1 MILSTSQITEWY
13 NAGLTPVPVIATEKR
28 PALKMWRDWIENR
41 PSLEM
46 VQMAFSSNPHT
57 GVGLITGTTELIDI
71 DVKYDISDVMGR
83 FDREFSRLYPDL
95 YAKMVIEI
103 SPSGGMHYWYNIDEE
118 YIDQNRPLTIR
129 NATPQEKVANSKL
142 KHITVIETR
151 GYGGQ
156 GLCAPTPGYQIIQS
170 EFSKIAKISPQE
182 RLAIWEIAFGLSEQI
197 VQPEVT
203 EAPGRAFNDGVSVSE
218 IVSLLQ
224 RHGWRE
230 LRHSTPGKIYFN
242 RPGAKHPNAV
252 DADILVDRRKF
263 HVFSTSTG
271 FEPGSNSFFHVYAML
286 EHRGNHQE
294 AAKALRQQGWGV
306 TQTTYNVAMPM
317 APAMPGLPELPEPVQ
332 PDYVFDLDLK
342 KPKPSIVEA
351 MTNAEFEA
359 FVKSVSEEAFNGKDE
374 NFNLFVETNPTPLSR
389 QQIGIGFKGALI
401 PIFGQ
406 QKSRKTTLLGSIVTA
421 NYMPDK
427 MWCKFHFDAGG
438 PIMWVD
444 TEQGIKWYKET
455 IRRIMIPTGQNQIE
469 GFWPFRVKKMS
480 FLDRIR
486 FIDRAAQFIK
496 PAAIIIDGI
505 KDLGVDYNDLKES
518 TFLSEC
524 VGLWQ
529 EYGATIFPILHLTK
543 GDKTPRGHL
552 GNTLLDKCDAA
563 ISIEPL
569 DNRMIEVRHYISRGP
584 KFDPFCLIAD
594 GNNVLHT
601 NDYKPTIETSDTF
614 APARPDVD
622 EDIPF

>member
-1 MILSTSQITEWY
+1 MILTFQQIEDWY
-13 NAGLTPVPVIATEKR
+13 AAGLTPIPVIAAEKR
-28 PALKMWRDWIENR
+28 PAVPTWQDWKNNR
-41 PSLEM
+41 PTLEAIKGYF
-46 VQMAFSSNPHT
+46 QNTPHT
-57 GVGLITGTTELIDI
+57 GVGLVTGTTELIDI

-129 NATPQEKVANSKL
+129 KPTPEEQAKNPRL
-142 KHITVIETR
+142 KHTTVIETR
-151 GYGGQ
+151 GFGGQ
-156 GLCAPTPGYQIIQS
+156 GLCSPTPGYQIIQGDYA
-170 EFSKIAKISPQE
+170 KIAKISPQE
-182 RLAIWEIAFGLSEQI
+182 RLSIFEIAFGLSEQI
-197 VQPEVT
+197 VQREVT
-203 EAPGRAFNDGVSVSE
+203 QKPGQAFNEGVSISE
-218 IVSLLQ
+218 IVSLLA
-224 RHGWRE
+224 RHGWKE
-230 LRHSTPGKIYFN
+230 LRQSTASKIYLN
-242 RPGAKHPNAV
+242 RPGARHPNAV
-252 DADILVDRRKF
+252 DADILVDKRKF
-263 HVFSTSTG
+263 HVFSTSTE
-271 FEPGSNSFFHVYAML
+271 FEPGGHSFFHTYAVL
-286 EHRGNHQE
+286 EHRGE
-294 AAKALRQQGWGV
+294 YDTAAKALAEQGWGV
-306 TQTTYNVAMPM
+306 TTTVHSVGQPSA
-317 APAMPGLPELPEPVQ
+317 PGLPGLPAPEP
-332 PDYVFDLDLK
+332 PKDYVFDLNLK

-351 MTNAEFEA
+351 MTNAEFDA
-359 FVKSVSEEAFNGKDE
+359 FVKTVAAEAFDGKDE

-389 QQIGIGFKGALI
+389 AQIGVGFKGALI

-406 QKSRKTTLLGSIVTA
+406 QKSRKTTLLGSIVSA

-455 IRRIMIPTGQNQIE
+455 IRRIHIPTGQEKLE
-469 GFWPFRVKKMS
+469 GFWPFRVKKLS
-480 FLDRIR
+480 FNDRIR
-486 FIDRAAQFIK
+486 FIDRAAQIIK

-505 KDLGVDYNDLKES
+505 KDLGVDYNDLSES

-594 GNNVLHT
+594 ENNVLHT